1 MHIYRSYLMGA
12 LKISNDELTTLAIT
26 VKHIKDSTS
35 RKLFVPK
42 QSLELYKN
50 LIRERLDNGFW
61 NDIVG
66 TDLIYFIFKM
76 SDGTLIE
83 YTYSEENR
91 IAIAKLCTQLNNDPI
106 EKTSDVLAY
115 LAENKFYTDEIE
127 LYKKHTPGV

>member
-1 MHIYRSYLMGA
+1 MHNYRSYLMGA
-12 LKISNDELTTLAIT
+12 LKISNDELTALAIT

-42 QSLELYKN
+42 RSLELYKN
-50 LIRERLDNGFW
+50 LIREKLDNGFW

-76 SDGTLIE
+76 PDGTLIE

-91 IAIAKLCTQLNNDPI
+91 IAIAKLCTLLNKDPI
-106 EKTSDVLAY
+106 EKTSNLLAY
-115 LAENKFYTDEIE
+115 LAGNEFYTEEIE
-127 LYKKHTPGV
+127 KYKQHSSKQ